1 MSYHDIH
8 ENNIE
13 AVIKFF
19 KIQLLGQIKKTKLI
33 MVSCNIDDSTILALV
48 GALLKIGNFELEL
61 LDLSYN
67 NFSDEGCVHLTN
79 LFQTGKRIK
88 SLGLGKNYLITAQ
101 GFKTIMTSIRKNP
114 IISSIDFSQCSIDIS
129 GNQGIDSVLEDIQ

>member
-1 MSYHDIH
+1 
-8 ENNIE
+8 
-13 AVIKFF
+13 
-19 KIQLLGQIKKTKLI
+19 

-101 GFKTIMTSIRKNP
+101 GFKTIMKSTRKNA

-129 GNQGIDSVLEDIQ
+129 GNQGFDSILEDIQ